1 MSWKHVGG
9 TLAMVAFLSLVVL
22 QLQTFAQDK
31 DKGGGKEPPKGLF
44 DKKPDAPPKV
54 NFEDILKNLPKDLD
68 PQIVEKIKKQLEDLQ
83 KPGVIGGPFPFPA
96 GDKGG
101 FPFPG
106 DKGFPF
112 PGGFPGGFPGMPGFG
127 KLSPGRLGIEA
138 VAPNEV
144 LVDQL
149 DLPAK
154 KGLVIEKVV
163 ADSAAAKAGLK
174 KNDILLEF

>member
-9 TLAMVAFLSLVVL
+9 TLAMVAVLSLVVL
-22 QLQTFAQDK
+22 QLQAFAQDK
-31 DKGGGKEPPKGLF
+31 EDKGKEPPKGLF
-44 DKKPDAPPKV
+44 DKKPDGPPKGV

-83 KPGVIGGPFPFPA
+83 KGGAGGGIPFPFPA

-112 PGGFPGGFPGMPGFG
+112 PGGFAGGFPGMPGGFG

-138 VAPNEV
+138 ITPSEV

-154 KGLVIEKVV
+154 K
-163 ADSAAAKAGLK
+163 
-174 KNDILLEF
+174 